1 MINDSQEYIG
11 CEKIKLEQPLFYNN
25 TFGLRFEIGPAE
37 LDIWIDFDKG
47 ILNKEYFD
55 IALERVISIFE
66 SVFAPN
72 DDISIVYQTF
82 SYRRK
87 KIRKGNF
94 VLKQISDI
102 KNRNVRFTK
111 HREIYSEDLY
121 DKRMCLRRVTVTD
134 LKVKDVNSRNILLA
148 LINTDFSSIRKP
160 SLHGECY
167 FINHT
172 KGLIL
177 LPYDDRGMDVVAL
190 KKETL
195 QNLYKSHNKW
205 ILARNREQIDRVFS

>member
-1 MINDSQEYIG
+1 MINDSHVYMDCKQ
-11 CEKIKLEQPLFYNN
+11 IKLEQPLFYNN

-47 ILNKEYFD
+47 ILNKEYFN
-55 IALERVISIFE
+55 IAFARAISIFE
-66 SVFAPN
+66 SVVAPN
-72 DDISIVYQTF
+72 DDISIAYQIF
-82 SYRRK
+82 SDGRN

-94 VLKQISDI
+94 ILKQISDI

-111 HREIYSEDLY
+111 HREIYPEDLY
-121 DKRMCLRRVTVTD
+121 SKCMCLRRVTVTN
-134 LKVKDVNSRNILLA
+134 LKVKDVFSRNILLA
-148 LINTDFSSIRKP
+148 LINTDFSSLRQP
-160 SLHGECY
+160 SVHGECY

-172 KGLIL
+172 KGLVL

-190 KKETL
+190 KKEAL
-195 QNLYKSHNKW
+195 QNLYKSHNEW